1 MWSLSPGDSG
11 GDMDQNGDFVTA
23 VRMIV
28 TAVVSAVVT
37 ASLVIAVGQ
46 SVLDHAPVASGA
58 SQPALI
64 RASG

>member
-1 MWSLSPGDSG
+1 
-11 GDMDQNGDFVTA
+11 MDQNGDFVTA